1 MLLLRRSAIFA
12 TFRLFFSSYAIA
24 MRFLPASTSRSVSRS
39 YRVASLTTFA
49 SNDATRRWRHLKD
62 RLHSCANAVSRE
74 LTENHAL
81 TASER
86 EDLAACQKQIMES
99 AAQPDEE
106 IVQKLEELVLSLS
119 SVVILTLSGIRSLR
133 VDIAAMKA
141 DHKNDIAAM
150 KADHEKLKADHKN
163 DIAAMKADHKNDIA
177 AMKADHKND
186 IAALK
191 DDIAED
197 RSIGMI
203 GQCAFELEKAIHGR
217 LRHTTG
223 IMFRHITIR
232 NLEKNEKKLSALLKL
247 DFGKATLV
255 AQNWRKLKKEIGWQ
269 SEDTEHVRGIK
280 NNRLAIAHPSF
291 TIQKAEES
299 LRFIPKE
306 DVKASKRVIELL
318 KKIGRL

>member
-1 MLLLRRSAIFA
+1 
-12 TFRLFFSSYAIA
+12 

-49 SNDATRRWRHLKD
+49 SNDATRRWRHLKE

-150 KADHEKLKADHKN
+150 KADHKN

-177 AMKADHKND
+177 AMKADHEKLKADHKND

-191 DDIAED
+191 DDIAEG

-223 IMFRHITIR
+223 IMFRHITIP
-232 NLEKNEKKLSALLKL
+232 NLEKNEKKLSDLLKL
-247 DFGKATLV
+247 DFGKAKLV

-269 SEDTEHVRGIK
+269 SEDADHVLGIK
-280 NNRLAIAHPSF
+280 EILIGWQSEDADHVLGIKEMRLPIAHPSF
-291 TIQKAEES
+291 TIQRAEES

-306 DVKASKRVIELL
+306 NAKASKRVIELL

>member
-1 MLLLRRSAIFA
+1 
-12 TFRLFFSSYAIA
+12 

-49 SNDATRRWRHLKD
+49 SNDDATRRWRHLKE

-133 VDIAAMKA
+133 VDIAKLNA
-141 DHKNDIAAM
+141 DL
-150 KADHEKLKADHKN
+150 EKLKADHKN
-163 DIAAMKADHKNDIA
+163 DIAALKD
-177 AMKADHKND
+177 D

-223 IMFRHITIR
+223 IMFRHITIP

-247 DFGKATLV
+247 DFGKAKLV
-255 AQNWRKLKKEIGWQ
+255 AQNWQKLKKEIGWQ
-269 SEDTEHVRGIK
+269 SEDADHVLGIK
-280 NNRLAIAHPSF
+280 EMRLPIAHPSF
-291 TIQKAEES
+291 TIQRAEES

-306 DVKASKRVIELL
+306 NAKASERVIELL